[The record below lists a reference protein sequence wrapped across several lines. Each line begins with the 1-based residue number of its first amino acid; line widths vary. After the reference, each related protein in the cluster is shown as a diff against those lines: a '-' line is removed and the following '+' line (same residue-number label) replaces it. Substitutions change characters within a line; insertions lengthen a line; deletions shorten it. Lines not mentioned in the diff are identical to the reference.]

1 MYSSSSVKSW
11 YPEWEV
17 LDELQLAE
25 NSRKRFVY
33 TLKKLKNKKQLYLD
47 LAAYGNDSQDFSRFT
62 GLCMHLPT
70 AIDIIA
76 ALDEI
81 LNRAKTILNEPQ
93 YAAAYGLAE
102 KAGDLDGSVEV
113 PQQPPKSKRLC

>member
-1 MYSSSSVKSW
+1 MASSSAVKSW

-25 NSRKRFVY
+25 NTRKRFVY
-33 TLKKLKNKKQLYLD
+33 TLKKLKNKNQLYLD
-47 LAAYGNDSQDFSRFT
+47 LAAYGNDYQDFSRFT

-70 AIDIIA
+70 AIDFLA

-81 LNRAKTILNEPQ
+81 LNRAKAILNEPQ
-93 YAAAYGLAE
+93 YAAAYGL
-102 KAGDLDGSVEV
+102 KTGDADEVVEA
-113 PQQPPKSKRLC
+113 PQSLPKSKRLC

>member
-1 MYSSSSVKSW
+1 MDSSSGVKSW

-33 TLKKLKNKKQLYLD
+33 TLKKLKNKKLYLD

-70 AIDIIA
+70 AIDFLA

-81 LNRAKTILNEPQ
+81 LNRAKTILEEPQ
-93 YAAAYGLAE
+93 YAAAYGFEE
-102 KAGDLDGSVEV
+102 KASDLGRFVDA
-113 PQQPPKSKRLC
+113 PQQPPKSKQFW

>member
-1 MYSSSSVKSW
+1 MEARSGVKSW
-11 YPEWEV
+11 YPEWVV
-17 LDELQLAE
+17 LDALQLTE
-25 NSRKRFVY
+25 NSRRRFVY
-33 TLKKLKNKKQLYLD
+33 SLKKLKNKKQLYLD

-70 AIDIIA
+70 AIDFLA

-102 KAGDLDGSVEV
+102 KASDLDGSVAT
-113 PQQPPKSKRLC
+113 PQQLPKSKQFC

>member
-1 MYSSSSVKSW
+1 MNTSSSVKSW

-33 TLKKLKNKKQLYLD
+33 TLKKMKNKKQLYLD
-47 LAAYGNDSQDFSRFT
+47 LAAYGNDSEDFSRFT

-70 AIDIIA
+70 AIDFLA

-93 YAAAYGLAE
+93 YAAAYGLLPKTGNDE
-102 KAGDLDGSVEV
+102 VVEA
-113 PQQPPKSKRLC
+113 PQQLPKSKRFC